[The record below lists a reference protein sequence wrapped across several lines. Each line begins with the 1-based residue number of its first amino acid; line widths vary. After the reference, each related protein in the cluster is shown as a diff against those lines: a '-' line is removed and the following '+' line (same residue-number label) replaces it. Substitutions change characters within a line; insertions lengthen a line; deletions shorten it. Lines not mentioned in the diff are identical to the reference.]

1 MKDYKIGDRVWIF
14 IYGAPRLFTIVERL
28 PNLDGKQFGLG
39 FKLQFVGEHLED
51 EPELPDGNYYLQTSF
66 YADTARDAIN
76 AEIKRTN
83 NGIREIKKMLNNL
96 RARAKELKTRRADL
110 QRMLDRY
117 PKEKQK

>member
-14 IYGAPRLFTIVERL
+14 IYGAPRLFSIVERS
-28 PNLDGKQFGLG
+28 PRLDSKKFGLG
-39 FKLQFVGEHLED
+39 FKLNPVGENPKGDNNEY
-51 EPELPDGNYYLQTSF
+51 YYLQTNF

-83 NGIREIKKMLNNL
+83 NSIREIKKILNNI
-96 RARAKELKTRRADL
+96 RAKIKELKTTRADL
-110 QRMLDRY
+110 QRMLERY